1 MGCMHFLIDESCDA
15 VFLRALREAGWNVLS
30 VSERCPGEADSEV
43 IALACRDTRILV
55 TEDKDFGQ
63 LVFAS
68 GRGHCGVILLRY
80 PFPLAERMA
89 AALVVLVREHGNTL
103 AGAFV
108 VLRPGSARITPSP
121 FR

>member
-1 MGCMHFLIDESCDA
+1 MRFFVDECCDA
-15 VFLRALREAGWNVLS
+15 VFLRALREAGFDVLS
-30 VSERCPGEADSEV
+30 VSERCLGAADSEV
-43 IALACRDTRILV
+43 IALACSDERILV

-63 LVFAS
+63 IVFAS

-103 AGAFV
+103 AEAFV